1 MRLVNRTIFNEK
13 DMMRKLFFG
22 LLTALILAAC
32 SSDPVYHGMT
42 PQQKEDYSKAIAGKY
57 TGTYIIVYS
66 DGRDDVKAVKVE
78 NSQMTITDQTMH
90 SICFHN
96 YPVNLLSNVVT
107 DPALAEA
114 LASAPN
120 VDFQADYHFYDMQ
133 DNGDA
138 NWGFEPAAIPLTL
151 HYGGAD
157 HHLVLKLNFQ
167 TYFLLSKTD
176 LDAGKPFANQS
187 VFQFDVAGIY
197 EGNTLLQDF
206 NDFWQD
212 NEFGYLT
219 YFQLNEE

>member
-1 MRLVNRTIFNEK
+1 MRKTV
-13 DMMRKLFFG
+13 MRKLFFA
-22 LLTALILAAC
+22 LQAALTFAAC
-32 SSDPVYHGMT
+32 SSDPVFHGMT
-42 PQQKEDYSKAIAGKY
+42 TKQKEDYAKAIAGEYK
-57 TGTYIIVYS
+57 GTYVIIYNDGGS
-66 DGRDDVKAVKVE
+66 DTKAVKKEGV
-78 NSQMTITDQTMH
+78 QMTVTDLTMH
-90 SICFHN
+90 SVCFHD
-96 YPVNLLSNVVT
+96 YPVSLLSNVVA
-107 DPALAEA
+107 DRALAEA
-114 LASAPN
+114 LAGAPN
-120 VDFQADYHFYDMQ
+120 VDFLVDYRFYNLQ

-157 HHLVLKLNFQ
+157 HHLVLKLNSQ
-167 TYFLLSKTD
+167 TYFLLSKAD

-206 NDFWQD
+206 DDFWQD